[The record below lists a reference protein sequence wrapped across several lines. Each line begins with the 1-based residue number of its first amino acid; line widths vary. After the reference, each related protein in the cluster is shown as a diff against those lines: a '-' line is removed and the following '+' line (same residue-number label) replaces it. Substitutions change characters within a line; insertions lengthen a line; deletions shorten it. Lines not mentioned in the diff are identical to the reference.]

1 MDLFPTPE
9 QELLVATASDF
20 TTRSVDAQTV
30 RRLEA
35 GEPGHDRAQWA
46 TMVELGWTDLD
57 PVDLA
62 LVADRLGRAALPSPL
77 VVTGALRAALPDLA
91 AQLAPDAV
99 LTLAVLTPGSPHEW
113 TDPMVGGG
121 ETLSGAFVLVPF
133 AASAEVVVVP
143 TTTGLA
149 AFDPSGPGVA
159 LTRHDAIGGDPLYRL
174 DCTAVPVRPI
184 AGSLSTALD
193 HLAVGGLAYVVGAAE
208 GALALSVQHAKDRHQ
223 FGRPIGAFQAVAHRC
238 ADMRAEVDACRVLA
252 HRAAWALGQIGDR
265 ELAVAS
271 ALAYANDALRRVAM
285 HAHQVHGAIGFSTEH
300 DLHLFTRRIKAYELT
315 YGSTARHQ
323 ERLATAIGLR

>member
-1 MDLFPTPE
+1 MDLSLTPE
-9 QELLVATASDF
+9 QELLLATASDF
-20 TTRSVDAQTV
+20 VARSADAQAV

-35 GEPGHDRAQWA
+35 GEPGHDRAHWA
-46 TMVELGWTDLD
+46 TMAELGWTELG
-57 PVDLA
+57 PVELA
-62 LVADRLGRAALPSPL
+62 VVADRLGQAALPSPL
-77 VVTGALRAALPDLA
+77 AVTGALRGALPGLA
-91 AQLAPDAV
+91 AELAPDAV
-99 LTLAVLTPGSPHEW
+99 LTLTTLVPGSPHEW
-113 TDPMVGGG
+113 ADLAIPGGD
-121 ETLSGAFVLVPF
+121 TLTGTFVLVPF
-133 AASAEVVVVP
+133 AASADLAVVA

-149 AFDPSGPGVA
+149 AFDPSAPGVV

-174 DCTAVPVRPI
+174 DCTAVPVRPV
-184 AGSLSTALD
+184 AGNLGTALD
-193 HLAVGGLAYVVGAAE
+193 HLAVSGLAYAVGAAE

-238 ADMRAEVDACRVLA
+238 ADMRGEVDACRALVQ
-252 HRAAWALGQIGDR
+252 RAAWALDRGDDR

-285 HAHQVHGAIGFSTEH
+285 HAHQIHGAIGFSTEH

-323 ERLATAIGLR
+323 ERLATAIGLK

>member
-9 QELLVATASDF
+9 QELLTATASDF
-20 TTRSVDAQTV
+20 AARSVDTDKV
-30 RRLEA
+30 RSLEA

-46 TMVELGWTDLD
+46 TMVELGWAELG
-57 PVDLA
+57 PVELA

-77 VVTGALRAALPDLA
+77 VVTAALRAALPDLA

-99 LTLAVLTPGSPHEW
+99 LTLAALPPGSPHEW
-113 TDPMVGGG
+113 ADPVVPGGDTATG
-121 ETLSGAFVLVPF
+121 MFLLVPY
-133 AASAEVVVVP
+133 AASADLAVVP

-149 AFDPSGPGVA
+149 AFDPSGPGAA
-159 LTRHDAIGGDPLYRL
+159 LTRHDAIAGDPLYRI
-174 DCTAVPVRPI
+174 DCTGAPLRPV
-184 AGSLSTALD
+184 AGALETALD
-193 HLAVGGLAYVVGAAE
+193 HLAVGGLAYAVGAAE
-208 GALALSVQHAKDRHQ
+208 GALGLAVQHARDRHQ
-223 FGRPIGAFQAVAHRC
+223 FGRPIGSFQAVAHRC
-238 ADMRAEVDACRVLA
+238 ADMRAEVDACRALA
-252 HRAAWALGQIGDR
+252 LRAAWALDQGADH
-265 ELAVAS
+265 ELAVAA